1 MKHIGWF
8 FIDEETAAGEWVG
21 LGQPVTGLIQ
31 ERQQV
36 TATAADLLSNPEVA
50 DRGFC
55 IAVFDSET
63 GAKRVLLRKEPAV
76 AEGRVTPLEIAD
88 ARLDIVSDALDIL
101 REQPSLPAEAQEA
114 LSTIEFALAIDSP
127 VIANALVRSRLQ
139 DTAGG
144 AGTESE

>member
-8 FIDEETAAGEWVG
+8 FIDEDTAADEWFG
-21 LGQPVTGLIQ
+21 LGTPVNNLVQ
-31 ERQQV
+31 ERQAV
-36 TATAADLLSNPEVA
+36 AATADLLGNPEIT

-76 AEGRVTPLEIAD
+76 AEGRITPLEIAN
-88 ARLDIVSDALDIL
+88 ARLDLVSDALGIL
-101 REQPSLPAEAQEA
+101 RELPSLPAEAQEA
-114 LSTIEFALAIDSP
+114 LSTIGFALTIDSP

-139 DTAGG
+139 DPAGG